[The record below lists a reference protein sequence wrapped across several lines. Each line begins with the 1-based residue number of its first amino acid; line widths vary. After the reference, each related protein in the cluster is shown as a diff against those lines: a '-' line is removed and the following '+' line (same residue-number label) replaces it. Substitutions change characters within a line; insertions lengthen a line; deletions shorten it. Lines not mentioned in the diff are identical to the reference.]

1 MSLSAEVLHVL
12 AREISPNLR
21 FNALHGLIVQLGFDF
36 FGFSCWTSLD
46 ARPVLWST
54 FPAGWIKT
62 YKTRRYTDVDPRIA
76 HCRRSILPIFW
87 NEEFFR
93 CAPGMWSDAQTFG
106 MCHGWSQGAHSEG
119 VFSILDVSRRD
130 GPIGDEEWYEKAGQV
145 LLLCNV
151 IHMNQ
156 VDELKRKIEALHL
169 SEREIE
175 VLRWSAIG
183 KTAEEVAEILH
194 LSESTVNFHA
204 RNTIVKLGVQNKVA
218 AIARAAQLGLFK
230 TRETH
235 PSTEPVDFGRRASD
249 WPMLA
254 SS

>member
-1 MSLSAEVLHVL
+1 M
-12 AREISPNLR
+12 
-21 FNALHGLIVQLGFDF
+21 
-36 FGFSCWTSLD
+36 
-46 ARPVLWST
+46 
-54 FPAGWIKT
+54 
-62 YKTRRYTDVDPRIA
+62 
-76 HCRRSILPIFW
+76 
-87 NEEFFR
+87 
-93 CAPGMWSDAQTFG
+93 
-106 MCHGWSQGAHSEG
+106 
-119 VFSILDVSRRD
+119 FSILDVSRRD